1 MEVVNAAMPTYE
13 YLCQSCG
20 ARFDAWQKITDDP
33 LETCPTC
40 GGHVRR
46 VLQPVGLLFKGSG
59 FYKTDNPGSSA
70 VTPPPSS
77 ESTAKEKPAAAT
89 SDTKSSATPATGAAT
104 GTSGE

>member
-1 MEVVNAAMPTYE
+1 MPTYE

-33 LETCPTC
+33 LETCSTC

-70 VTPPPSS
+70 VIPPANGASTPS
-77 ESTAKEKPAAAT
+77 EKPADAAT
-89 SDTKSSATPATGAAT
+89 SDAKPPATPATGATPAAT